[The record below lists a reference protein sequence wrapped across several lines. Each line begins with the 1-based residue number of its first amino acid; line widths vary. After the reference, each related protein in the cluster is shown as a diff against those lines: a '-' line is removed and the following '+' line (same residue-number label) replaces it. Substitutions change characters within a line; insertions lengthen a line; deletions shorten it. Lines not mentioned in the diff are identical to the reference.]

1 MSRALPLSYSAA
13 AVLGLCLACGGGG
26 GSSKTEAATA
36 PVAPAPPAAP
46 TITSVSPTSAVRGAS
61 ITLTGT
67 AFTGATQVQFHG
79 VTASFTVQSDTQIK
93 AVVPTGVSNGTIT
106 VTTPTGTATS
116 TASFSV
122 AASPTPVLNTVAPA
136 TGPIGTPVS
145 LTGTGFTGA
154 SAVTFGG
161 QASTFT
167 VVSDSQITATVP
179 SGAASGNVVVTTP
192 GGSTSPQT
200 FTITASSTLDLSLD
214 GYYITQ
220 ASQNYPNPAVP
231 LVKDRSAWI
240 RVFVKA
246 SEANSAQPQVKV
258 TFTNG
263 STVNTLTINA
273 PGTFTPTAINEGDA
287 TKSWNAAVPSAW
299 IQPGTQVTLQV
310 DPNSVIPE
318 SSKANNSLGPVALD
332 VRTLP
337 TWRITLLPVTT
348 PNGSGGTM
356 TGSVDTSTMAGYVD
370 MAKRI
375 WPMPDVVDVAVGATF
390 TSSLTAPLD
399 SGGGNWSA
407 LLSEVS
413 AKRTSDG
420 SSRYYYGVV
429 PTTYGGGVAG
439 MGYVPGHAAI
449 GWDKSGS
456 RAGVLAHE
464 VGHNFSRPH
473 SPCGGVA
480 GPDPNYPTTGNYAG
494 GHIGVTGWDAFAG
507 SGNLKA
513 AATYTDVMG
522 YCGTQWVSDY
532 CYKLVLTYRSG
543 NVNNLLAKADQEP
556 VAEDCLILWG
566 RIEQGRVI
574 LEPAFPAHTVAQLP
588 EAGQWRL
595 EGLDVDGHSILNVS
609 FSPSDIADL
618 PEGQS
623 AAHFAF
629 AVPRRLLGLNTLHTL
644 RVLDREVER
653 ARQTRLAPLSGQ
665 AAQAIASERTFA
677 GHTLSWNAD
686 RHPLVVVRDAATGEV
701 RAFLRGGRASLPA
714 GQGMEVLACDGVEA
728 EVQSLP

>member
-1 MSRALPLSYSAA
+1 MSRSLPLSYSAA
-13 AVLGLCLACGGGG
+13 AMLGLCLACGGGG
-26 GSSKTEAATA
+26 GSKSAAAVSPAT
-36 PVAPAPPAAP
+36 PAPPAAP
-46 TITSVSPTSAVRGAS
+46 TITSVSPTTAVRGAS

-79 VTASFTVQSDTQIK
+79 VTASFTVQSDTQIS
-93 AVVPTGVSNGTIT
+93 AVVPTGVSNGTVT
-106 VTTPTGTATS
+106 VKTPAGTATS
-116 TASFSV
+116 ASSFTV
-122 AASPTPVLNTVAPA
+122 APSPTPVLNTVAPA
-136 TGPIGTPVS
+136 TGPIGTGVS
-145 LTGTGFTGA
+145 LTGSGFTGA
-154 SAVTFGG
+154 SSVTFGG

-167 VVSDSQITATVP
+167 VVSDSQITTTVP
-179 SGAASGNVVVTTP
+179 PGATSGNVVVTTP
-192 GGSTSPQT
+192 GGTTSPQT
-200 FTITASSTLDLSLD
+200 FTISASSTLDLSVD

-246 SEANSAQPQVKV
+246 NEANSAQPQVKV

-263 STVNTLTINA
+263 ATVNTLTINA
-273 PGTFTPTAINEGDA
+273 PGTFTPTAIDEADA

-299 IQPGTQVTLQV
+299 MQPGTQVAIQV
-310 DPNSVIPE
+310 DPTSAIPE
-318 SSKANNSLGPVALD
+318 TSKTNNVLGPVSLD

-337 TWRITLLPVTT
+337 TWKITLIPVTT

-356 TGSVDTSTMAGYVD
+356 TGAVGTSTMAGYVD

-375 WPMPDVVDVAVGATF
+375 WPMPDVVDVTVGATF
-390 TSSLTAPLD
+390 TSSLTVPLD
-399 SGGGNWSA
+399 SGGSNWGTV
-407 LLSEVS
+407 LSEIS

-439 MGYVPGHAAI
+439 LGQVPGHAAI

-494 GHIGVTGWDAFAG
+494 AHIGVTGWDAFA
-507 SGNLKA
+507 SSSNLKA
-513 AATYTDVMG
+513 AATYTDIMG

-543 NVNNLLAKADQEP
+543 NVNNIAAQAAAEP
-556 VAEDCLILWG
+556 GAEDCLIIWG

-588 EAGQWRL
+588 EGGQWRL
-595 EGLDVDGHSILNVS
+595 EGTDVDGRSILNVP
-609 FSPSDIADL
+609 FSPAEIADL

-623 AAHFAF
+623 ESHFAF
-629 AVPRRLLGLNTLHTL
+629 AVPRRLLGLNTLHSL
-644 RVLDREVER
+644 RVLDRDVER
-653 ARQTRLAPLSGQ
+653 ARQTRLAPMAGT
-665 AAQAIASERTFA
+665 AQAIASERTFA
-677 GHTLSWNAD
+677 GHTLAWNAD

-701 RAFLRGGRASLPA
+701 RAFLRGGSASLPA
-714 GQGMEVLACDGVEA
+714 GKGLEIVACDGVEA
-728 EVQSLP
+728 QVQSLP